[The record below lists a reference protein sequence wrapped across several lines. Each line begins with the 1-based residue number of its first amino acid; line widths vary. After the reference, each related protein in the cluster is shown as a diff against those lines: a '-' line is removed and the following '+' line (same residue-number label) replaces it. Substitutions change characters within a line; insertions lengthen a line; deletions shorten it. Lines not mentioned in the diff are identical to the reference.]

1 VSDAIF
7 KEVNFMACKYKKVLF
22 LCTSN
27 INRSKTAEHL
37 AADFFDDTEFKS
49 AGLSKKECLRSN
61 TTLCTEE
68 LIHWADIVFT
78 FEPMH
83 EQRIR
88 EHLGDAALNIISLE
102 IEDIYTY
109 YQPELV
115 GILTEKLMYKR
126 GNCTN

>member
-1 VSDAIF
+1 MV
-7 KEVNFMACKYKKVLF
+7 CKHKKVLF

-37 AADFFDDTEFKS
+37 AADLFDNIEVKS
-49 AGLSKKECLRSN
+49 AGLSKKECLRNN
-61 TTLCTEE
+61 TTLCTEA
-68 LIHWADIVFT
+68 LIYWADVIFI
-78 FEPMH
+78 FETMH

-88 EHLGDAALNIISLE
+88 EYLGSVALNIINLD

-115 GILTEKLMYKR
+115 DILKAKLLSLF
-126 GNCTN
+126 

>member
-1 VSDAIF
+1 M
-7 KEVNFMACKYKKVLF
+7 ECKYKKVLF

-37 AADFFDDTEFKS
+37 AADLFDNIEVKS
-49 AGLSKKECLRSN
+49 AGLSTKECLRNNS
-61 TTLCTEE
+61 TLCTEE
-68 LIHWADIVFT
+68 LIHWADVIFT

-88 EHLGDAALNIISLE
+88 EHLGNVVLNIINLD

-115 GILTEKLMYKR
+115 DILTRKLMHRRVKLR
-126 GNCTN
+126 